1 MANYMTF
8 FPVGNGD
15 MTLIQTKTNKY
26 IMIDCN
32 IRNAEND
39 DTIYDCNEYLQD
51 NLPIDDGQIYLDAFF
66 LTHSDNDHCRGIRDY
81 FNLCAPEDSD
91 DNKIRIDELYVPA
104 KLMMDET
111 HYNDDADAIREEA
124 QRRLDLLGTDEADTP
139 GNRINIV
146 GYSKELKDYADAIV
160 PAGETISD
168 INGNT
173 DYGAEIFV
181 LRPVKKANDDEES
194 DVNDCTASFKITF
207 EINGGTYV
215 AIIGGDLN
223 CDNWKEVI
231 ELNPDMTFDLLL
243 APHHCSWHAVSSE
256 DTHTGKADTVI
267 EEFLEKSKEN
277 AYVVS
282 SSKVIKRDGDNP
294 PSYRAK
300 NVYIKHLKKQDRFK
314 CTAEYPNADD
324 PKPLTANFPGIVIL
338 NLISYITANR
348 DFPYKST
355 FSAHFS
361 CKCADFLLYLLSRI
375 LNLRGAKNVLRFFSK
390 NPGEHRQNLQKQA

>member
-1 MANYMTF
+1 MNWWVKLEERLKGDYMANYMTF

-173 DYGAEIFV
+173 DYGAEVFV

-324 PKPLTANFPGIVIL
+324 PKPLTFKITGQGFSIKSIATATSQYNSFTQK
-338 NLISYITANR
+338 SY
-348 DFPYKST
+348 
-355 FSAHFS
+355 
-361 CKCADFLLYLLSRI
+361 
-375 LNLRGAKNVLRFFSK
+375 G
-390 NPGEHRQNLQKQA
+390 GE

>member
-1 MANYMTF
+1 MNWWVKLEERLKGDYMANYMTF
-8 FPVGNGD
+8 FPVGNRD

-231 ELNPDMTFDLLL
+231 ELNPDITFDLLL

-324 PKPLTANFPGIVIL
+324 PKPLTFKITGQGFSIKSIATATSQYNSFTQK
-338 NLISYITANR
+338 SY
-348 DFPYKST
+348 
-355 FSAHFS
+355 
-361 CKCADFLLYLLSRI
+361 
-375 LNLRGAKNVLRFFSK
+375 G
-390 NPGEHRQNLQKQA
+390 GE

>member
-1 MANYMTF
+1 MNWWVKLEERLKGDYMANYMTF

-223 CDNWKEVI
+223 YDNWKEVI

-324 PKPLTANFPGIVIL
+324 PKPLTFKITGQGFSIKSIATATSQYNSFTQK
-338 NLISYITANR
+338 SY
-348 DFPYKST
+348 
-355 FSAHFS
+355 
-361 CKCADFLLYLLSRI
+361 
-375 LNLRGAKNVLRFFSK
+375 G
-390 NPGEHRQNLQKQA
+390 GE